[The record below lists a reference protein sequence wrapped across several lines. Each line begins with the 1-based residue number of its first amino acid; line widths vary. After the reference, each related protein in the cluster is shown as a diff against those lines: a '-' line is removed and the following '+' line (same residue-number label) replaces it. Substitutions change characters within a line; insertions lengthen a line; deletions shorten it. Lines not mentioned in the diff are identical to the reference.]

1 MLYEIWRKTVR
12 EKGNDLALRD
22 LSTGREWTFSD
33 LAAEVEAMPPAE
45 DPVTFAQ
52 GTEARFLLLVLRAWR
67 DGRVVCPLESEQ
79 VSPSIER
86 PLPPEIIHL
95 KTTSATTGSPRLM
108 TFTASQLAADCE
120 NIVNTMQLRPD
131 WPNLGV
137 ISLAHSYGFSNLVL
151 PLLLHGI
158 PLFLVGSALPE
169 ALRRGAAGLSDTTLP
184 AVPALW
190 RSWYEA
196 SAIPPNVRI
205 AISAGAPL
213 PLSLEEAVYERF
225 GLKIHNFYGSS
236 ECGGIAYDRTE
247 QPRSEIAYAGLPL
260 KGVDVCI
267 GEDGC
272 LEVRSRAVAAGYW
285 PTPSPELANGVF
297 RTSDLGQV
305 QNGHVY
311 VRGRVSDQIN
321 IAGRKVSPEGIER
334 VLVLHPAVRDCLV
347 FGVPAAESERGETIV
362 ACVALHAETCATTE
376 ELKQYLISYLPAWQV
391 PRKWWIVPSLQANE
405 RGKISRLQ
413 LRKEF
418 QDLNP

>member
-1 MLYEIWRKTVR
+1 
-12 EKGNDLALRD
+12 
-22 LSTGREWTFSD
+22 
-33 LAAEVEAMPPAE
+33 
-45 DPVTFAQ
+45 
-52 GTEARFLLLVLRAWR
+52 
-67 DGRVVCPLESEQ
+67 LEPEQ
-79 VSPSIER
+79 VPPSIEGM
-86 PLPPEIIHL
+86 LPPDIIHL

-108 TFTASQLAADCE
+108 TFTAAQLAADVE
-120 NIVNTMQLRPD
+120 NIVDTMQLRPD
-131 WPNLGV
+131 CPNLAV

-151 PLLLHGI
+151 PLLLHGV

-169 ALRRGAAGLSDTTLP
+169 ALRRGAAGLSNISLP

-213 PLSLEEAVYERF
+213 PLSLEEAVYKRF
-225 GLKIHNFYGSS
+225 DLKIHNFYGSS

-260 KGVDVCI
+260 QGVEVCT

-285 PTPSPELANGVF
+285 PVPSPVLANGVF

-305 QNGHVY
+305 AGERVY
-311 VRGRVSDQIN
+311 VRGRASDQIN
-321 IAGRKVSPEGIER
+321 VAGRKVSPEVIER
-334 VLVLHPAVRDCLV
+334 VLALHPAVRDCLV
-347 FGVPAAESERGETIV
+347 FGVPAEENERGETIV
-362 ACVALHAETCATTE
+362 ACVALHAEIGAETE
-376 ELKQYLISYLPAWQV
+376 QLKQHLLSRLPAWQV
-391 PRKWWIVPSLQANE
+391 PRKWWKVPSLQVNE
-405 RGKISRLQ
+405 RGKISRLE

-418 QDLNP
+418 QELNP